1 MPAGRLLVG
10 VPDAQHGRLVEG
22 PADHLEPDRQAGA
35 VEAAGQG
42 EGREARQVDR
52 DGTWS
57 PIGRPAPSKPQGR
70 ARAGRPA
77 RLTEMVKM
85 SDRYMVSGSAVFSP
99 RRKAVVG
106 ATGVTSASQRASA
119 CWKSRRMSVR
129 TCCAFR

>member
-1 MPAGRLLVG
+1 MPHGRLLVG
-10 VPDAQHGRLVEG
+10 VPDAEHGRLVEG
-22 PADHLEPDRQAGA
+22 PADHLEPDG
-35 VEAAGQG
+35 
-42 EGREARQVDR
+42 
-52 DGTWS
+52 S
-57 PIGRPAPSKPQGR
+57 PAPSKPQGR